1 MTIEMAIIPISAIH
15 EPNAHHLFNTL
26 KAIDNVDL
34 NILIDTNYFASL
46 KTRVAKYRRQKK
58 DIIVVDNNY
67 LNNSKITVRFAGSGN
82 HATFMPIQ
90 ELIELLS
97 TLEEEAE
104 TEAEAENK
112 NDEFT
117 NTNSKVESEERICTV
132 M

>member
-1 MTIEMAIIPISAIH
+1 MSIEMAIIPISAIH

-67 LNNSKITVRFAGSGN
+67 LNNSKITVRFAGAGN
-82 HATFMPIQ
+82 HPTFMPIQ

-104 TEAEAENK
+104 AEAVNK
-112 NDEFT
+112 NDDFT
-117 NTNSKVESEERICTV
+117 ITNSKDESEERTCTV